1 MKFRLRIIDNH
12 DNKHGR
18 RKEWTLTFQLVF
30 SDPYLLRI
38 LRQIKQEQHGYPIS
52 IVSKLVWSQAK
63 K

>member
-1 MKFRLRIIDNH
+1 MDFDLP
-12 DNKHGR
+12 
-18 RKEWTLTFQLVF
+18 TCF
-30 SDPYLLRI
+30 SDPNLLRI